1 MKISIVG
8 GAGTLGAAIA
18 FRLCQNNQVDEL
30 CLIDVNES
38 LLMNHLMDLQT
49 AYPAQTIYKGNF
61 QDLTGSQLI
70 LITAG
75 VPNRNDIESR
85 NIFLQGNISL
95 FQSFGTHIKKY
106 APDAFI
112 MTVSNPVD
120 ALNYYLYR
128 NFDFRKEQLLGYTV
142 NDSLRFERT
151 IRSVMKISEDAH
163 LFCPVIG
170 EHGSTQVPLFSQT
183 RLNGNPLALKAED
196 EVAIKEKLNRWFIE
210 FNRLN
215 INRTTGWA
223 TAAGI
228 GRIIDGIVTNGEVDT
243 IGSAIVEGEYGIRD
257 ISIGVPVT
265 VNKDGIVSIHEWQLA
280 KTELADY
287 QHSAETIKQLIK
299 SFIR

>member
-18 FRLCQNNQVDEL
+18 FRLCQNDQVDEI

-38 LLMNHLMDLQT
+38 LLKNHLMDLKT
-49 AYPAQTIYKGNF
+49 AYPAQTIYIGNF

-85 NIFLQGNISL
+85 NIFLEGNILL

-112 MTVSNPVD
+112 VTVSNPVD

-128 NFDFRKEQLLGYTV
+128 KFDFRKEQLLGYTV

-151 IRSVMKISEDAH
+151 IRSVMKIPEDAH
-163 LFCPVIG
+163 LFSPVIG
-170 EHGSTQVPLFSQT
+170 EHGSTQIPLFSQI
-183 RLNGNPLALKAED
+183 RLNGKSLAFKEDD
-196 EVAIKEKLNRWFIE
+196 EVAIKEKMNRWFIE

-228 GRIIDGIVTNGEVDT
+228 GRIIDGIVTNGEVET
-243 IGSAIVEGEYGIRD
+243 IGSAIVEGEYGIHD

-265 VNKDGIVSIHEWQLA
+265 LRKDGIVSIHEWQLA
-280 KTELADY
+280 REELADY
-287 QHSAETIKQLIK
+287 QYSAETIRQLIK
-299 SFIR
+299 PYIR

>member
-18 FRLCQNNQVDEL
+18 FRLCQNDQVDEL
-30 CLIDVNES
+30 CLIDVNDS
-38 LLMNHLMDLQT
+38 LLMNHLMDLKT
-49 AYPAQTIYKGNF
+49 AYPAQTVYKGNF
-61 QDLTGSQLI
+61 QDVNGSQLI
-70 LITAG
+70 IITAG

-85 NIFLQGNISL
+85 DVFLQGNIPL
-95 FQSFGTHIKKY
+95 FQGFGENIKKY

-112 MTVSNPVD
+112 ITVSNPVD
-120 ALNYYLYR
+120 ALNYYLYQ
-128 NFDFRKEQLLGYTV
+128 NFGFRKEQLLGYTV
-142 NDSLRFERT
+142 NDSLRFEQA
-151 IRSVMKISEDAH
+151 IRSVMEISEDAH
-163 LFCPVIG
+163 LFSPVVG

-183 RLNGNPLALKAED
+183 RLNGNPLALKVED

-228 GRIIDGIVTNGEVDT
+228 GRIIDGIVPNGEVDT
-243 IGSAIVEGEYGIRD
+243 IGSAIVEGEYGICGV
-257 ISIGVPVT
+257 SIGVPIT
-265 VNKDGIVSIHEWQLA
+265 VNKDGIVSILDWQLTKA
-280 KTELADY
+280 ELVDY

-299 SFIR
+299 SFVS

>member
-1 MKISIVG
+1 MKISIIG

-18 FRLCQNNQVDEL
+18 FRLCQNDQVDEL

-38 LLMNHLMDLQT
+38 LLMNHLMDLKT
-49 AYPAQTIYKGNF
+49 AYPAKTIYKGNF

-85 NIFLQGNISL
+85 NIFLRGNIPM

-106 APDAFI
+106 ASDAFI
-112 MTVSNPVD
+112 ITVSNPVD

-128 NFDFRKEQLLGYTV
+128 NFDFKKGQLLGYTV
-142 NDSLRFERT
+142 NDSLRFEQA
-151 IRSVMKISEDAH
+151 IRSVMEISEDAH
-163 LFCPVIG
+163 LFSPVIG

-228 GRIIDGIVTNGEVDT
+228 GRLIDGIVTNGEVDT
-243 IGSAIVEGEYGIRD
+243 IGSAIVEGEYGIVD

-265 VNKDGIVSIHEWQLA
+265 VSKVGVISIHEWQLA
-280 KTELADY
+280 KAELADY

-299 SFIR
+299 PFIR